1 VLRAAW
7 PLMGMATDQ
16 VHEGYLKASLGAG
29 LGQLRFLQIAKL
41 FMGMEMM
48 DMVYSL
54 TCAYAE
60 RRDKCGLVTNVF
72 GMAGF
77 ISCNLFL

>member
-1 VLRAAW
+1 MGAEAPNVAVFSSSIKPSISWAGERSVR
-7 PLMGMATDQ
+7 LMGTAMDQ

-29 LGQLRFLQIAKL
+29 SGQLRFLQIAKL
-41 FMGMEMM
+41 FMGLEMM

-60 RRDKCGLVTNVF
+60 H
-72 GMAGF
+72 
-77 ISCNLFL
+77 